1 MTNRDSSQ
9 LGMDLSER
17 PAEIPAQGSTK
28 QQSEREVYSV
38 IQLNREVKQL
48 LQQNFPLLWVE
59 GELSNVAR
67 PASGH
72 IYFSLKDAQAQVRC
86 AMFRNANRGLAFT
99 PEDGM
104 QVLVRAR
111 VGVYEPRGEYQLTIE
126 HMEEAGVGILQR
138 KYEALKQK
146 LHQEGLFDA
155 DNKQALPKFPNTIS
169 IVTSATGAAIRDI
182 LSVLRRRYPLLTIRI
197 YAVPVQG
204 DDSAAAIVGAI
215 QAINKRNDSDVVILS
230 RGGGSIEDLWSFNEE
245 EVARAIFASKIP
257 IVSGV
262 GHEVDFTIADFV
274 ADLRAPTPS
283 AAAELITPDH
293 QELSNTFQQYEDTLH
308 YLMRESLSN
317 LHQAVDWLTQR
328 LEFLHPKQTI
338 QRKQEHLTELQ
349 RRAQSA
355 IKLTLA
361 DQNNLL
367 NTLLLRFENQ
377 SPQARV
383 REAKI
388 KLLDLHKQMH
398 RSMEIKL
405 EQKQQSLYTLVR
417 TLDAISPLGTL
428 QRGYAIASH
437 EASGQILLDSKQVSK
452 GDSISIQLAKGQVSA
467 KVSSKEAGK
476 DSGKV
481 SD

>member
-1 MTNRDSSQ
+1 MANMDSSQ
-9 LGMDLSER
+9 LGMDLEEHQEER
-17 PAEIPAQGSTK
+17 QI
-28 QQSEREVYSV
+28 YSV
-38 IQLNREVKQL
+38 LQLNREVKQL

-72 IYFSLKDAQAQVRC
+72 IYFSLKDPQAQVRC
-86 AMFRNANRGLAFT
+86 AMFRNSNRGLAFK

-146 LHQEGLFDA
+146 LHQEGLFDE
-155 DNKQALPKFPNTIS
+155 DNKQPLPKYPKTIS

-182 LSVLRRRYPLLTIRI
+182 LSVLHRRYPLLTIRI

-204 DDSAAAIVGAI
+204 DGSAAAIVDAI
-215 QAINKRNDSDVVILS
+215 QTINKRKDSDVMVLS

-245 EVARAIFASKIP
+245 EVARAIFTSKIP
-257 IVSGV
+257 VVSGV

-283 AAAELITPDH
+283 AAAELITPDQ
-293 QELSNTFQQYEDTLH
+293 QELLNSFQQYEETMV

-317 LHQAVDWLTQR
+317 LHQAIDWLTQR

-338 QRKQEHLTELQ
+338 QRKQEYLIELQ
-349 RRAQSA
+349 RRAQSV

-361 DQNNLL
+361 DQSNVLNKLL
-367 NTLLLRFENQ
+367 IRFENQ
-377 SPQARV
+377 SPKARV

-388 KLLDLHKQMH
+388 KLVDLQKQMH
-398 RSMEIKL
+398 RNIQFKL
-405 EQKQQSLYTLVR
+405 EQNQQTLHTLVR
-417 TLDAISPLGTL
+417 TLDAVSPLGTL
-428 QRGYAIASH
+428 QRGYSIASN
-437 EASGQILLDSKQVSK
+437 ATSGQILIDSKQVSK
-452 GDSISIQLAKGQVSA
+452 GDTLSIQLAKGKISAQVS
-467 KVSSKEAGK
+467 GK
-476 DSGKV
+476 AEDKQ
-481 SD
+481 

>member
-1 MTNRDSSQ
+1 MAKMDSSQ
-9 LGMDLSER
+9 LGMDLTDRQAEHQEER
-17 PAEIPAQGSTK
+17 QI
-28 QQSEREVYSV
+28 YSV

-72 IYFSLKDAQAQVRC
+72 IYFSLKDPQAQVRC
-86 AMFRNANRGLAFT
+86 AMFRNSNRGLAFK

-138 KYEALKQK
+138 KYEALKLK
-146 LHQEGLFDA
+146 LNQEGLFDA
-155 DNKQALPKFPNTIS
+155 ETKQTLPKFPKTIS

-182 LSVLRRRYPLLTIRI
+182 LSVLDRRYPLLTILI

-204 DDSAAAIVGAI
+204 DGSAAAIVDAI
-215 QAINKRNDSDVVILS
+215 QAINKRKDTDVVLLS

-283 AAAELITPDH
+283 AAAELITPDQ
-293 QELSNTFQQYEDTLH
+293 QELLTTFQQHEDTLL
-308 YLMRESLSN
+308 YLMRESLSSF
-317 LHQAVDWLTQR
+317 HQAIDWLTQR
-328 LEFLHPKQTI
+328 LELLHPKQTI
-338 QRKQEHLTELQ
+338 QRKQEYLTELQ

-361 DQNNLL
+361 DQSNLL
-367 NTLLLRFENQ
+367 NKLLIRFENQ

-388 KLLDLHKQMH
+388 KLLDLQKQMH
-398 RSMEIKL
+398 RNMQFKL
-405 EQKQQSLYTLVR
+405 EHKQHTLHTLVR
-417 TLDAISPLGTL
+417 TLDAVSPLGTL
-428 QRGYAIASH
+428 QRGYAIVSH
-437 EASGQILLDSKQVSK
+437 SASGQILLDSKQVTK

-467 KVSSKEAGK
+467 KVSDQVPGQVSIKVK
-476 DSGKV
+476 DKQ
-481 SD
+481 